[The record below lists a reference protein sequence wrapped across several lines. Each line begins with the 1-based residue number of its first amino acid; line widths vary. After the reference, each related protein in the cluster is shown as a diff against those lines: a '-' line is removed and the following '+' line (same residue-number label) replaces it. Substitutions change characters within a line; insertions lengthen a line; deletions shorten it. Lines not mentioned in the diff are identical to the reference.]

1 MTSPSL
7 TRVYLQMR
15 LRISG
20 GSLSTGNG
28 FWPVKVDF
36 FLGMADERLANFCTK
51 GEKAVRVLWAG
62 E

>member
-1 MTSPSL
+1 
-7 TRVYLQMR
+7 MR

-20 GSLSTGNG
+20 GSLSIGNG

-36 FLGMADERLANFCTK
+36 FLGMAVQRLANFYTK